1 MIAIFKKELKTY
13 FASMTGYIFIGI
25 LLLLAGI
32 MCLSINLFN
41 GPTNYELSLSMV
53 SYIFLLIVPILTM
66 SVVADE
72 RKNKTDQLLY
82 SLPVNASGIVVGK
95 FGALVA
101 VFAVPVLVMCLF
113 PFVLSLYGQV
123 NFLSAY
129 TGIFGFFL
137 LGCALLSF
145 GLLISSLTES
155 PVIAAV
161 ISFFSLL
168 FMYLL
173 SYFASLIPAGAFS
186 SYLCFVALAAAVSAL
201 VYLLTNHTW
210 FSLGLLVV
218 ACGGLTALYFVSPAV
233 FEGLFPSFLNWLCVY
248 DRYLSFVGGMFD
260 VTGVVYYISIIFL
273 CLFFSVQSLEKRR
286 WK

>member
-161 ISFFSLL
+161 ISFFFTAVYVLAQL
-168 FMYLL
+168 FCLADSRRRLFLL
-173 SYFASLIPAGAFS
+173 SV
-186 SYLCFVALAAAVSAL
+186 LC
-201 VYLLTNHTW
+201 
-210 FSLGLLVV
+210 G
-218 ACGGLTALYFVSPAV
+218 ACGGRVGA
-233 FEGLFPSFLNWLCVY
+233 GLFAYQPHLVFAGAAGGGLRRTDSPVLCE
-248 DRYLSFVGGMFD
+248 SGGF
-260 VTGVVYYISIIFL
+260 
-273 CLFFSVQSLEKRR
+273 
-286 WK
+286 